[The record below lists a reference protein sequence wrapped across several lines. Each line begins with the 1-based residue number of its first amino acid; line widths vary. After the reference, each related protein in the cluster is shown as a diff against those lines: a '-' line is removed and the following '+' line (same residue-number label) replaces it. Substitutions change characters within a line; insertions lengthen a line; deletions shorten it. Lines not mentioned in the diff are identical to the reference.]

1 MRSRG
6 ERRARGERGSALLLF
21 PAAILIMVALAA
33 MAVDS
38 SIEFL
43 AQRELANATTAAAND
58 AATEALSDR
67 SFYQGDRIELSASAV
82 EAVAVDRVYELV
94 DRGRHHGLAV
104 QAEALPPTGPGC
116 AWTVRVVATS
126 RVDELFGKA
135 LPGASRSV
143 GVRAESTASPRQAPG
158 ATC

>member
-1 MRSRG
+1 VRSRD
-6 ERRARGERGSALLLF
+6 ERGSALLLF

-67 SFYQGDRIELSASAV
+67 SFYQGDRIELSSSAV
-82 EAVAVDRVYELV
+82 EAVAVDRVFQLV
-94 DRGRHHGLAV
+94 DQRRHHNLAV
-104 QAEALPPTGPGC
+104 QADAIPPAGPGC

-135 LPGASRSV
+135 LPGASRAV
-143 GVRAESTASPRQAPG
+143 DVRAQSTASPRQDAG